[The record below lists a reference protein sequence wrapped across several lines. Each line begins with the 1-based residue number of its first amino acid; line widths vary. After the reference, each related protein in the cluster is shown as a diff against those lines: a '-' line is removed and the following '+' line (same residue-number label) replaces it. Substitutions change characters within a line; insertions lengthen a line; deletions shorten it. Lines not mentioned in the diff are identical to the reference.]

1 MSILGV
7 KDRKAKKW
15 RKPEF
20 DKRSL
25 EEEIFHGHMESL
37 DAGTLTGWAASS
49 LSEEPLLVN
58 VLCEIYIEKILRK
71 ERFTRAFIFSLL
83 SWTRSSPMRKA
94 LS

>member
-58 VLCEIYIEKILRK
+58 VLCESSMRNSQYVLI
-71 ERFTRAFIFSLL
+71 
-83 SWTRSSPMRKA
+83 SPMSIPGR
-94 LS
+94 